1 MSELAFYWNPAE
13 LSLTHIAKNSYS
25 GNPVVICCL
34 LLWHVTSQFCRWC
47 VISNENYIIKIYP
60 FTGNG
65 DLAFTTIFPW
75 FFCEILRETE
85 WIMNWRDIFL
95 PIKCDLQRMFVNLN
109 FVVHPDCVFLS
120 WKKIMAEQ
128 LQSDVMQ
135 TNIEAPQT
143 ASDRGKFLINRQ
155 FTTLKFKY
163 WLQKSWFTM
172 WIYGYSQINFSS
184 QSFNMQNVI
193 IFLTQF

>member
-1 MSELAFYWNPAE
+1 MNHELTWHFSSIQMWSPENVCEPE
-13 LSLTHIAKNSYS
+13 LRSAS
-25 GNPVVICCL
+25 GLC
-34 LLWHVTSQFCRWC
+34 
-47 VISNENYIIKIYP
+47 
-60 FTGNG
+60 
-65 DLAFTTIFPW
+65 IFK
-75 FFCEILRETE
+75 L
-85 WIMNWRDIFL
+85 
-95 PIKCDLQRMFVNLN
+95 K
-109 FVVHPDCVFLS
+109 
-120 WKKIMAEQ
+120 KKIMAEQ

-135 TNIEAPQT
+135 TNVEAPQT

-193 IFLTQF
+193 IFLTQFWTYFCLEIFTSYRKIFYTMLSLSMLKVWLINIMSNYLRCNK

>member
-1 MSELAFYWNPAE
+1 
-13 LSLTHIAKNSYS
+13 
-25 GNPVVICCL
+25 
-34 LLWHVTSQFCRWC
+34 
-47 VISNENYIIKIYP
+47 
-60 FTGNG
+60 
-65 DLAFTTIFPW
+65 
-75 FFCEILRETE
+75 
-85 WIMNWRDIFL
+85 MNWRDIFL

-172 WIYGYSQINFSS
+172 WIYSYSQINFSS

-193 IFLTQF
+193 IFLTQFWTYFCLEIFTSYRKIFYTMLSLSMLKVWLINIMSNYLRCNKWCIIYPKSSYFWVTGQPKTKKRVNGN